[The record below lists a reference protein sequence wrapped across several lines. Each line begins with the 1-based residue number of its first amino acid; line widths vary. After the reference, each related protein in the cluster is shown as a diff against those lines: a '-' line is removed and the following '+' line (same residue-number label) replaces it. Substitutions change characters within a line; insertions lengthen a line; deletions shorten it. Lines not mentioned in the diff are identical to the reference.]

1 MKIAIMGDV
10 GSGKSVLARNLS
22 KMLGIPKLELDDI
35 AFDLNWKAV
44 DRKKILPDIQKLME
58 QDSWIIDGNYDDL
71 LQTQRLEMA
80 DRIIFVMLPR
90 VQCLFRAL
98 RRTKERKAA
107 GYQNDINPWFLRYL
121 LFGCRNKERRK
132 RYQCIMRQY
141 PEKIVVLRSQSAIDD
156 FLACFSIESAW
167 HT

>member
-1 MKIAIMGDV
+1 MKIAIMGYV

-22 KMLGIPKLELDDI
+22 KKLGIPKLELDDI

-107 GYQNDINPWFLRYL
+107 GYQKDINPWFLRYL
-121 LFGCRNKERRK
+121 LFECRNKERRGHYK
-132 RYQCIMRQY
+132 RIMQLY
-141 PEKIVVLRSQSAIDD
+141 PDRIVVLRSQSAIDD
-156 FLACFSIESAW
+156 YLASFSIESAL

>member
-1 MKIAIMGDV
+1 MKIAIMGYV

-22 KMLGIPKLELDDI
+22 KKLGIPKLELDDI

-44 DRKKILPDIQKLME
+44 DRKRILPDIQKLME

-71 LQTQRLEMA
+71 LQMQRLEMA

-107 GYQNDINPWFLRYL
+107 GYHNDINPWFLRFL
-121 LFGCRNKERRK
+121 LFGCRNKERRN

-141 PEKIVVLRSQSAIDD
+141 PEKIVVLRSQSAIND
-156 FLACFSIESAW
+156 FLESFSA
-167 HT
+167 